1 MLRICTPLGRLPLD
15 PVPCGRA
22 SESKQLLTG
31 HHNRGSGGVYFSRVL
46 LPISPSI
53 LTFYD
58 HLCSLCIHSWRI
70 HRALLM
76 TRAPTMVLMCTHS
89 FCPLSQPQAS
99 SDLLTFFTIRC
110 SLFRHE
116 AISWFFSTPPGLSEL
131 RDATKDAS
139 QALFLHEYAK
149 PSRKILW
156 SSHLG
161 SIIEPCL
168 PNGNREH
175 ALCPWNHLRYGSRLP
190 SEASTHFSLSCFS
203 AFPWPRTF
211 I

>member
-1 MLRICTPLGRLPLD
+1 MIYTPLGRLPLD

-22 SESKQLLTG
+22 LESKQLLTG

-46 LPISPSI
+46 LRFQWTISPSI

-76 TRAPTMVLMCTHS
+76 TRAPTVVLMCTRS
-89 FCPLSQPQAS
+89 FCPLSQPHAS

-116 AISWFFSTPPGLSEL
+116 AISWFSPHHQVFQNS
-131 RDATKDAS
+131 AMQQKM
-139 QALFLHEYAK
+139 QAK
-149 PSRKILW
+149 PSFCMNMQNLHVK
-156 SSHLG
+156 SSGHPIWG
-161 SIIEPCL
+161 
-168 PNGNREH
+168 
-175 ALCPWNHLRYGSRLP
+175 AL
-190 SEASTHFSLSCFS
+190 
-203 AFPWPRTF
+203 
-211 I
+211 